1 MGNEVRLFSY
11 KIANDTGFAPNPFHN
26 VLSLATCKPGIRK
39 SKKEGDWIAGFSSK
53 ALIYNYNKSKS
64 HPKRTFKSEE
74 LIYLMK
80 IDKIITYK
88 EYWESDEYNLKK
100 YSSDTLIQKNGDNI
114 YKPTINFDMNNIDLC
129 SSYEQI
135 KNSYHDEKNKS
146 RDISGKYVLISN
158 TFYYFGIN
166 SILLDSSISP
176 KIPKT
181 QSYYGIRT
189 HDKKQAIRF
198 INYIQDKYEIGI
210 QGHPTLWPND
220 DTSWR
225 RYESNIK

>member
-1 MGNEVRLFSY
+1 MENGIRLFSY
-11 KIANDTGFAPNPFHN
+11 KISYDTGFAPNPFHN

-53 ALIYNYNKSKS
+53 ALVYNYNKSKS
-64 HPKRTFKSEE
+64 NPKKTFKGEE
-74 LIYLMK
+74 LIFLMK
-80 IDKIITYK
+80 IDKIINYK
-88 EYWESDEYNLKK
+88 EYWESDEYGIKK
-100 YSSDTLIQKNGDNI
+100 YSKDSLIQKTGDNI
-114 YKPTINFDMNNIDLC
+114 YKPTINFNMGSIDLC

-135 KNSYHDEKNKS
+135 ENCNHKEVNKS
-146 RDISGKYVLISN
+146 RDVSGKYVLISN

-166 SILLDSSISP
+166 SILLDSSIAP

-189 HDKKQAIRF
+189 YDNNQATRF
-198 INYIQDKYEIGI
+198 INYIQDKYEIGM

-220 DTSWR
+220 DETWR
-225 RYESNIK
+225 SYESNIK